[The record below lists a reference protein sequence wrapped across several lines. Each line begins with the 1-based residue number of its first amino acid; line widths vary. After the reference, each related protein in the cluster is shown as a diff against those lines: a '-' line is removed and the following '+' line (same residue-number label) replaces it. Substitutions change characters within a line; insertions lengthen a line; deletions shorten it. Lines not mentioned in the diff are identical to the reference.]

1 MILSPQARRIWDE
14 LAPQRRL
21 RVLNQVWCVKCMK
34 STSMGK
40 VTGKVEK
47 GRLTLSGVCT
57 SCGGVVATSVDPQQ
71 R

>member
-1 MILSPQARRIWDE
+1 MILSPQARKIWDA
-14 LAPQRRL
+14 LSPPRRVRL
-21 RVLNQVWCVKCMK
+21 LNQVWCVKCMK

-57 SCGGVVATSVDPQQ
+57 SCGGVVATSVDPP
-71 R
+71 